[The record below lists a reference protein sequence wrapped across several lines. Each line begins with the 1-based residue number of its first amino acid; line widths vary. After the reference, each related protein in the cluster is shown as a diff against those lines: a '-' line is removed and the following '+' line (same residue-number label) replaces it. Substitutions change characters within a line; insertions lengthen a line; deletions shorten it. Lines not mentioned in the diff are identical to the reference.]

1 MVCVFHGVQRT
12 DGVLG
17 RYCLLERDESAFA
30 DGTGRPDDRFET
42 IFAVTYAHVLRM
54 QWPAWNMLAGMALL
68 LAGVTL
74 SLKVFQAA
82 KAKRGEIVV

>member
-1 MVCVFHGVQRT
+1 M
-12 DGVLG
+12 
-17 RYCLLERDESAFA
+17 
-30 DGTGRPDDRFET
+30 
-42 IFAVTYAHVLRM
+42 TYAHVLRM

-82 KAKRGEIVV
+82 KAKRGEIGV